1 MNAIFFFFFNNFWS
15 SLCFINWW
23 QLFFPVVC
31 ELWFPDYREK
41 TRLKPVKLGAPTVSD
56 VNTKSP
62 YPHYYYLSFWTFV
75 HSKIFFLLLGEKLRR
90 EESFFLFFLGG
101 CGGWLWFLDLSTL
114 AFFHGYLSQFI
125 LKYIIGV
132 PQKIQNLVE
141 LLHFHPTI
149 SALGVMNELRKEER
163 FVLYLSYCS
172 FIFSNIFIFQQ
183 KTMCIILLG
192 SSILNLRKR
201 LMQRK

>member
-1 MNAIFFFFFNNFWS
+1 MYIKLLWAKILRASMMIFKKGHGRTIVAILRWMLYFFFFFNNFWS

-90 EESFFLFFLGG
+90 EESFFLFFWVGVVVG
-101 CGGWLWFLDLSTL
+101 CGF
-114 AFFHGYLSQFI
+114 
-125 LKYIIGV
+125 
-132 PQKIQNLVE
+132 
-141 LLHFHPTI
+141 
-149 SALGVMNELRKEER
+149 
-163 FVLYLSYCS
+163 
-172 FIFSNIFIFQQ
+172 
-183 KTMCIILLG
+183 
-192 SSILNLRKR
+192 
-201 LMQRK
+201 